1 VYDDTFRLLLFFTTQ
16 IMSKGQ
22 RFLVITGLDIIWF
35 WFDRE
40 SGHSIENKAVF
51 SYIVTVP

>member
-1 VYDDTFRLLLFFTTQ
+1 VYDDTFRLSLFFTTQ

-22 RFLVITGLDIIWF
+22 RFLVITGLDTIWF